1 MRLLTWNLRFDS
13 QRDDISVK
21 ETLESLPDPL
31 IAPKFMGHKR
41 EQPWSARRIR
51 VAQEIRGSRVSV
63 IGFQEAL
70 LRQVHDLKELLGDEW
85 DWVGVGRDD
94 GKDRGEF
101 GPIFFNTKHLKLEKY
116 DTFWLS
122 ETPFKPSKFPSAGSF
137 RIATVARLSLVDQS
151 AQSGTEYRVF
161 TLVNTHLDERSEGQ
175 RELGASLILHRARYE
190 AQTHS
195 GAVVVVG
202 DFNRYAFTFRV
213 EYHALTT
220 IYAAKSE
227 QIGADSGAYRILN
240 GVTAPKP
247 IPSQFQEKFP
257 VAADV
262 LPDFTMCDFLGVTPR
277 LDVSGFFRTFTGFE
291 ESLGTR
297 QGGRIDYVLGGSNG
311 GWYHTG
317 STITDDGMLS
327 SDHRPVFVD
336 FDLVTPEVKEKQ
348 SISSV

>member
-41 EQPWSARRIR
+41 
-51 VAQEIRGSRVSV
+51 
-63 IGFQEAL
+63 FQEAL

-213 EYHALTT
+213 EYHTLTT
-220 IYAAKSE
+220 IYATKSE